1 MMWVCDVV
9 SSCISSDI
17 LDFRILSIRTIANV
31 VFAKIKVNLPSSH
44 IFYWNTPIQFD
55 KTVTPVEVTKFGT
68 YAGEAEYEIMTLVIT
83 DYYPSVMNN
92 LYVVLVYDKCTKKL
106 IKRRFLP

>member
-1 MMWVCDVV
+1 M
-9 SSCISSDI
+9 
-17 LDFRILSIRTIANV
+17 
-31 VFAKIKVNLPSSH
+31 FAKIKVNLPLSH
-44 IFYWNTPIQFD
+44 VYYWNTPLQFD
-55 KTVTPVEVTKFGT
+55 KSVTPVEVTRFGT
-68 YAGEAEYEIMTLVIT
+68 YAGQAEFEIMTLVIT